1 MSPAPKTVEEG
12 GAPAIGIAEPARDQ
26 VVSRIAPAGAGRK
39 GGTVPDNGT
48 LKIAADDLMR
58 WLPMVFENYGLPASD
73 AHTAA
78 RALVK
83 ANLRG
88 VDSHGVARVPMY
100 CERLRRGVAN
110 PTPEIE
116 ISRVAPA
123 VVSVDGDHGLG
134 LVVGPR
140 AMDAAIG
147 IARESGIGLA
157 GVKRSGHFGMAA
169 LYILQAVEAGCV
181 ALAFTNASP
190 ALPVWGGRTP
200 FLGTSPFAAGAPVGE
215 AAPFVLDMAC
225 STVAR
230 GKLKFAAQRG
240 EPIPEGLALDRQG
253 RPTTDGA
260 EAFQGVVLP
269 MGGVKGSGLSMLM
282 EVLSGVLTGA
292 AFGGEVRNPFTGLDG
307 PQGTGHFFLAL
318 KADLFMNR
326 DDFEH
331 RMQTL
336 RARAKALPRAE
347 GCSEIFM
354 PGEPEARTEEQRR
367 VEGIPLTPDVLDSLQ
382 REGEEVGLPFPVR
395 P

>member
-1 MSPAPKTVEEG
+1 MPADETV
-12 GAPAIGIAEPARDQ
+12 
-26 VVSRIAPAGAGRK
+26 
-39 GGTVPDNGT
+39 
-48 LKIAADDLMR
+48 KIAAEDLMR

-73 AHTAA
+73 ARTAA

-110 PTPEIE
+110 PNPEIKL
-116 ISRVAPA
+116 SRVAPA
-123 VVSVDGDHGLG
+123 AVLVDGDDGLG

-140 AMDAAIG
+140 AMAEAIA
-147 IARESGIGLA
+147 IANESGIGLA
-157 GVKRSGHFGMAA
+157 GVKRSGHYGMAA
-169 LYILQAVEAGCV
+169 LYILQAVAAGCV

-190 ALPVWGGRTP
+190 AMPVWGGRAP
-200 FLGTSPFAAGAPVGE
+200 FLGTSPFAAGAPAGT
-215 AAPFVLDMAC
+215 APPFVLDMAC

-260 EAFQGVVLP
+260 AAFEGVVLP
-269 MGGVKGSGLSMLM
+269 MGGVKGAGLSMLM
-282 EVLSGVLTGA
+282 EVLSGVFTGA
-292 AFGGEVRNPFTGLDG
+292 AFGGEVRNPFTGLAG

-318 KADLFMNR
+318 KADLFMAR
-326 DDFEH
+326 EDFEN

-336 RARAKALPRAE
+336 RARVKDQPRAE
-347 GCSEIFM
+347 GFQEILM
-354 PGEPEARTEEQRR
+354 PGEPEARNDEKRR
-367 VEGIPLTPDVLDSLQ
+367 LEGIPLTPDVLASLQ
-382 REGEEVGLPFPVR
+382 SEGQQVGIPFPDVC
-395 P
+395 